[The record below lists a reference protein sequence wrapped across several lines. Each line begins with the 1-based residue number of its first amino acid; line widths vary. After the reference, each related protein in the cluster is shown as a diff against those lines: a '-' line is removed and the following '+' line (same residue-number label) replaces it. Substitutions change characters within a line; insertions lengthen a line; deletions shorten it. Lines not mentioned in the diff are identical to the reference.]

1 VSSTAD
7 PDTAETSAEAV
18 DPLFSIVTPVYD
30 TPIDVLEQAIASV
43 RAQTVTSWEL
53 ILVDDCSSDPAVRHV
68 LRAAAAADPRI
79 RVIERE
85 VNGHIVAAS
94 NDGVAAATA
103 DWIALLDHDDLLTPD
118 ALEHVQRVVESESD
132 VDYIYSDEDKVDATG
147 RRFNE
152 FQKPSWS
159 PERLR
164 GGMYTCHFSVLRTS
178 LVREVG
184 GFRAGTDGS
193 QDHDLVLRVTER
205 ARKVV
210 HIPRVL
216 YHWRIMP
223 GSASGDSAAKPYAWR
238 AGRAAVQAHLE
249 RSGLDA
255 TAEYG
260 PGRGTYRI
268 RRNLDPAV
276 RVTVV
281 IPTRGTDGLAWGMR
295 RCFVVEA
302 VRSLLERGG
311 HDNLDIVLV
320 HDTHTPVSVLDEVEG
335 MVGDRLQRVP
345 YDRPFNFSEKCNQGV
360 IASYGEV
367 VVLLNDDIEITGEGF
382 VTELVAPLFESGVG
396 MTGAHLVNSDT
407 TVQHAG
413 LALDRRVEHL
423 SGRTAAVVRD
433 PGPFLERN
441 SLRHRVGSAMVVNRE
456 VSGVTAA
463 ALAIKRSVYERVG
476 GMSEAFP
483 VNFGDV
489 DLSMKVAGLDYRILW
504 VAGAQ
509 AVHFEAMSR
518 EPAVLG
524 SEVAALSRRWLMPR
538 HDAYLPEQ
546 TWGDLPRRTARAA
559 YQSSPQ
565 VLRPNTSSSPRSVN
579 QGA

>member
-1 VSSTAD
+1 VSST
-7 PDTAETSAEAV
+7 V
-18 DPLFSIVTPVYD
+18 DEHPLFSFVTPVYE
-30 TPIDVLEQAIASV
+30 TPIDVLEEAIASV
-43 RAQTVTSWEL
+43 RAQTVTAWEL
-53 ILVDDCSSDPAVRHV
+53 ILVDDCSPDPAVREA

-85 VNGHIVAAS
+85 VNGHIVTAS

-103 DWIALLDHDDLLTPD
+103 DWIALLDHDDVLTPD
-118 ALEHVQRVVESESD
+118 ALEHVQRVIEAESD
-132 VDYIYSDEDKVDATG
+132 VDYIYSDEDKIDATG

-152 FQKPSWS
+152 FQKPAWS

-184 GFRAGTDGS
+184 GFLPGTDGS

-223 GSASGDSAAKPYAWR
+223 GSAAGDSEAKPYAWT

-276 RVTVV
+276 RVSVV
-281 IPTRGTDGLAWGMR
+281 IPTRGADGLAWGMR

-302 VRSLLERGG
+302 VRSLLARGG

-320 HDTHTPVSVLDEVEG
+320 HDTDTPASVLDEVESLA
-335 MVGDRLQRVP
+335 GDRLQRVP

-360 IASYGEV
+360 LASYGDV
-367 VVLLNDDIEITGEGF
+367 VVLLNDDVEIADEGF
-382 VTELVAPLFESGVG
+382 VTELVAPLFERGVG

-407 TVQHAG
+407 MVQHAG
-413 LALDRRVEHL
+413 LALDRRLEHL
-423 SGRTAAVVRD
+423 SRRAGATVRD
-433 PGPFLERN
+433 PGPFLVRN
-441 SLRHRVGSAMVVNRE
+441 QLRHLVGSAMAVNRE

-463 ALAIKRSVYERVG
+463 ALAIKRSVYERAG
-476 GMSEAFP
+476 GMSEVFP

-489 DLSMKVAGLDYRILW
+489 DLSMKVSGMGYRILW
-504 VAGAQ
+504 VAA
-509 AVHFEAMSR
+509 AKAIHFEAMSR
-518 EPAVLG
+518 EPEVVG
-524 SEVAALSRRWLMPR
+524 SEVAALSQRWLMPR
-538 HDAYLPEQ
+538 HDRYLPEA
-546 TWGDLPRRTARAA
+546 TWGVPSRRTARAA
-559 YQSSPQ
+559 YQSTPQ
-565 VLRPNTSSSPRSVN
+565 VLRAKTSSSP
-579 QGA
+579 